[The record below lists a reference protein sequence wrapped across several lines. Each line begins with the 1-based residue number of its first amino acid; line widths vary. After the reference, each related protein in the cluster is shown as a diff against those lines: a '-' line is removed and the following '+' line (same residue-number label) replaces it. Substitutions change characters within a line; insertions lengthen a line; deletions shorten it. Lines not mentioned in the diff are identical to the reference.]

1 MSVIAVKIT
10 DSEINITADTRF
22 TEGDERY
29 GNTSKLYQHIDIVI
43 GTVGMEE
50 DHFLLIEYIK
60 ENYETF
66 NKFKLLDFMCDFY
79 SYSNKLR
86 ENLNLEDSEYK
97 SSFIL
102 IVGNSVYN
110 ISHLLIQEVKDFVA
124 IGSGILPA
132 LAALHLG
139 HSAEEAV
146 DVACKL
152 INTCGMPSESIT
164 IKKSKLEKL

>member
-60 ENYETF
+60 
-66 NKFKLLDFMCDFY
+66 
-79 SYSNKLR
+79 
-86 ENLNLEDSEYK
+86 
-97 SSFIL
+97 
-102 IVGNSVYN
+102 
-110 ISHLLIQEVKDFVA
+110 
-124 IGSGILPA
+124 
-132 LAALHLG
+132 
-139 HSAEEAV
+139 
-146 DVACKL
+146 
-152 INTCGMPSESIT
+152 
-164 IKKSKLEKL
+164 